1 MLWVTFS
8 DMLTLS
14 RQEDCAMEVRYIYSR
29 MERKLRIVLLHS
41 CPTVKET
48 WISQIEST
56 KDIWFLSKQFLR
68 FWAAGAFNFEFLAF
82 LEIFKKCKFKNS
94 RETNKTNKNPDV
106 ACSTSKIFLQSIKPR
121 YWYLNYLTFNHS
133 LEITQNEIKKK
144 DPGSVF
150 RSTVQWS

>member
-48 WISQIEST
+48 WI
-56 KDIWFLSKQFLR
+56 DLP
-68 FWAAGAFNFEFLAF
+68 N
-82 LEIFKKCKFKNS
+82 
-94 RETNKTNKNPDV
+94 
-106 ACSTSKIFLQSIKPR
+106 
-121 YWYLNYLTFNHS
+121 
-133 LEITQNEIKKK
+133 
-144 DPGSVF
+144 
-150 RSTVQWS
+150 